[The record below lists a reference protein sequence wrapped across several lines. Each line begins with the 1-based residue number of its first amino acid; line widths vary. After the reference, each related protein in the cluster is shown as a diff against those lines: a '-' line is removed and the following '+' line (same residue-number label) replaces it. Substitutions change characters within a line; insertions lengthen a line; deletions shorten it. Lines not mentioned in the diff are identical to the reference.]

1 MYIET
6 DRTIIR
12 SIQRGDEKAYAEMAK
27 DGSLS
32 EIGFDENFSDWAE
45 NWINEAV
52 ELTEKDDPRV
62 DYIPCTIILKSSSA
76 VIGNVGCTYYE
87 DTDKIGICYF
97 VGTAYRRNGYV
108 SEAVNE
114 YISYFFNHYDEREI
128 IATIKDANVPSW
140 KTAEK
145 CGFKL
150 METKMYK
157 DIDDEKEELY
167 RFYAVKR

>member
-1 MYIET
+1 MKIET
-6 DRTIIR
+6 ERIIIR

-62 DYIPCTIILKSSSA
+62 DYIPCTIILKSSSE

-97 VGTAYRRNGYV
+97 VGTAYRRKGYV

-140 KTAEK
+140 KMAEK

-167 RFYAVKR
+167 RFYVVKR

>member
-1 MYIET
+1 M
-6 DRTIIR
+6 
-12 SIQRGDEKAYAEMAK
+12 
-27 DGSLS
+27 
-32 EIGFDENFSDWAE
+32 
-45 NWINEAV
+45 
-52 ELTEKDDPRV
+52 
-62 DYIPCTIILKSSSA
+62 
-76 VIGNVGCTYYE
+76 IGNVGCTYYE

-97 VGTAYRRNGYV
+97 AGTAYRRKGYV

-157 DIDDEKEELY
+157 DFDDEKEELY
-167 RFYAVKR
+167 RFYVVKR